1 MCGFWRRGKKGRS
14 DADSPARRAEAAGL
28 TLRRT
33 EDRDGNTY
41 IVYRGDDPEAAK
53 RFLRAEPVPHDRWYV
68 VVETPDGVW
77 GTDSTSLYLENLR
90 PWQCGTA
97 EPDVTGAITALI
109 DGTSNLV
116 MAARGV
122 VDNYLVEVTC
132 GRCSHEW
139 IDGVRYQDLTLVRC
153 PVCSAINRI
162 DSSGIGVTGF

>member
-1 MCGFWRRGKKGRS
+1 MGGFWRRMKKGRS
-14 DADSPARRAEAAGL
+14 GGDTPAGRAEAAGL

-41 IVYRGDDPEAAK
+41 IVYRGADPEAAK

-77 GTDSTSLYLENLR
+77 GTDSTSLYLEALR
-90 PWQCGTA
+90 PWQHGTA
-97 EPDVTGAITALI
+97 EPDATGSITALI

-116 MAARGV
+116 MASRGV
-122 VDNYLVEVTC
+122 VDNYLVQVAC
-132 GRCSHEW
+132 GRCFHEW

-153 PVCSAINRI
+153 PACSALNRV